1 MSECKKIRRLLAL
14 RPDDRSAAE
23 QKRVEAHL
31 DTCAECA
38 ALAET
43 YAEQD
48 RVLRDKPWVGL
59 TPSQR
64 GQLLSTI
71 HRERRRY
78 EMRNKLSAVLG
89 AAASVAILIALA
101 FGLKVLLPRSV
112 RVAPGGISPGDR
124 SESSSPPKGRT
135 ARLRGV
141 DFAVVEH
148 ERTGCV
154 MLGSGEERCPPE
166 GQAYLWVKFYVEN
179 SERYPTTDNGPRI
192 TVVHQGQ
199 ELPEMLFLP
208 EGKSSRWACT
218 PDGYYRDE
226 PCHFWVGAV
235 VPTSVD
241 DADLAV
247 QARWG
252 ETTAT
257 WPLGAEEEVR
267 VLSEGQFQWPTS
279 RREIS
284 GWRFHDPRNPEHT
297 GIDIAADKGDPIVSV
312 AAGEVTFAGEQGDDG
327 NLVIVEHTDGWSSHY
342 AQLDE
347 ITVDVGQRVTQGEL
361 LGKAGSTGNSSA
373 PHLHFELHYKGY
385 PADPLDHLPSQ
396 SDLRDLLLREEELP
410 GTAPEGDDWEPE
422 TIRMDGEDWVRDIAR
437 SDGCLE
443 ALKVEGFRQMEE
455 GEGGVYVWNGVYRF
469 ATAQQAR
476 EQYEELL
483 TRDAL
488 ASGEPLYER
497 IADGGMEATTMA
509 FTGSEGEAIYWL
521 FGVEENTIHLL
532 MVDSFGDEAAR
543 EVFNAAMSRVLR
555 RP

>member
-14 RPDDRSAAE
+14 RSDDRSAAE

-31 DTCAECA
+31 ETCAACA
-38 ALAET
+38 ALAKT

-64 GQLLSTI
+64 GQLHSTI

-78 EMRNKLSAVLG
+78 EMRNKLFAAFSTAVG
-89 AAASVAILIALA
+89 VAVLIALA
-101 FGLKVLLPRSV
+101 LGLKFLLPRSS

-124 SESSSPPKGRT
+124 SESASPPKGST

-154 MLGSGEERCPPE
+154 TLGSGEDRCPPE

-192 TVVHQGQ
+192 AVVHQGQ

-208 EGKSSRWACT
+208 EGKSSRSACT

-226 PCHFWVGAV
+226 PCHFWIGAI
-235 VPTSVD
+235 VPDGVEIAALTVR
-241 DADLAV
+241 A
-247 QARWG
+247 QWG
-252 ETTAT
+252 DKVTV
-257 WPLGAEEEVR
+257 WPLGGEEEVR
-267 VLSEGQFQWPTS
+267 VFSAGQFQWPTS

-284 GWRFHDPRNPEHT
+284 GWRFRDPRNPEHT
-297 GIDIAADKGDPIVSV
+297 GIDIAAAKGDPVVSV
-312 AAGEVTFAGEQGDDG
+312 AAGEVTFAGEKGDYG
-327 NLVIVEHTDGWSSHY
+327 NLVIVEHADGWSSYY

-347 ITVDVGQRVTQGEL
+347 LAVDVGQRVTQGEM
-361 LGKAGSTGNSSA
+361 LGKAGATGNSSG

-385 PADPLDHLPSQ
+385 PADPLDHLPSP
-396 SDLRDLLLREEELP
+396 SDLRDLLLQEDELP

-422 TIRMDGEDWVRDIAR
+422 AIRLDGEDWVRDIAR
-437 SDGCLE
+437 SDSCLE

-483 TRDAL
+483 ARDAL
-488 ASGEPLYER
+488 ASGKPLYER
-497 IADGGMEATTMA
+497 MADGGMEATTMA
-509 FTGSEGEAIYWL
+509 FTDSEGDAIYWL

-532 MVDSFGDEAAR
+532 MVDSFGYEAAR
-543 EVFNAAMSRVLR
+543 EVFEATMSQVLAR
-555 RP
+555 

>member
-14 RPDDRSAAE
+14 RSDDRSAAE

-31 DTCAECA
+31 ETCAACA

-64 GQLLSTI
+64 GQLHSTI

-89 AAASVAILIALA
+89 AAAGVAVLIALA
-101 FGLKVLLPRSV
+101 LGLKFLLPRSS

-124 SESSSPPKGRT
+124 SESASPPKGST

-154 MLGSGEERCPPE
+154 TLGSGEDRCPPE

-192 TVVHQGQ
+192 AVVHQGQ

-208 EGKSSRWACT
+208 EGKSSRSACT

-226 PCHFWVGAV
+226 PCHFWIGAI
-235 VPTSVD
+235 VPDGVEIAALTVR
-241 DADLAV
+241 A
-247 QARWG
+247 QWG
-252 ETTAT
+252 DKVTV
-257 WPLGAEEEVR
+257 WPLGGEEEVR
-267 VLSEGQFQWPTS
+267 VFSAGQFQWPTS

-284 GWRFHDPRNPEHT
+284 GWRFRDPRNPEHT
-297 GIDIAADKGDPIVSV
+297 GIDIAAAKGDPVVSV
-312 AAGEVTFAGEQGDDG
+312 AAGEVTFAGEKGDYG
-327 NLVIVEHTDGWSSHY
+327 NLVIVEHADGWSSYY

-347 ITVDVGQRVTQGEL
+347 LAVDVGQRVTQGEM
-361 LGKAGSTGNSSA
+361 LGKAGATGNSSG

-385 PADPLDHLPSQ
+385 PADPLDHLPSP
-396 SDLRDLLLREEELP
+396 SDLRDLLLQEDELP

-422 TIRMDGEDWVRDIAR
+422 AIRLDGEDWVRDIAR
-437 SDGCLE
+437 SDSCLE

-469 ATAQQAR
+469 ATAQQAK

-483 TRDAL
+483 ARDAL

-497 IADGGMEATTMA
+497 MADGGMEATTMA
-509 FTGSEGEAIYWL
+509 FTGSEGDAIYWL
-521 FGVEENTIHLL
+521 FGVEEETIHLL
-532 MVDSFGDEAAR
+532 MVDSFGYEAAR
-543 EVFNAAMSRVLR
+543 EVFEATMSQVLAR
-555 RP
+555 